1 MTINGTNHF
10 TSKQAAVRY
19 YASQGCW
26 NAKEAVD
33 EKLKEGSIEIGM
45 PKLKPG
51 EKWRVVDNGTRF
63 AIEIPD

>member
-10 TSKQAAVRY
+10 TSRQAAIRY
-19 YASQGCW
+19 YKSQGWLCVE
-26 NAKEAVD
+26 EAVD
-33 EKLKEGSIEIGM
+33 QKLEDGSIEIGL